1 MRGLE
6 EADEVFFGFVLARFL
21 VVLFASL
28 PLAVD
33 GPAEGDAR
41 GRGGLNGRRFG
52 FAGGRRSTGIMSLV
66 GLSRASTG
74 ELSRSASRWG

>member
-66 GLSRASTG
+66 RLS
-74 ELSRSASRWG
+74 